1 MIADKANEI
10 NKIIMK
16 NIKKLLILGFH
27 STNIMLIIFYLYP
40 GSLFGHF
47 LYSDSSIQP
56 QLTRDFIVSSNH
68 LYVFIVL
75 SFLGVV
81 AYQKTSNINFV
92 IIYLFL
98 SSIILE
104 LFHVIIPAREFEWA
118 DLFGNILGVFFV
130 IIIYKIKN
138 KYA

>member
-1 MIADKANEI
+1 MQ
-10 NKIIMK
+10 
-16 NIKKLLILGFH
+16 NIKKFLILGFH
-27 STNIMLIIFYLYP
+27 SANILLIILYLYP
-40 GSLFGHF
+40 GSIFGHF
-47 LYSDSSIQP
+47 FYGDNSIQP
-56 QLTRDFIVSSNH
+56 QLTKDFIVSSNH
-68 LYVFIVL
+68 LYIFIIL

-81 AYQKTSNINFV
+81 AYQKTQNINFV

-104 LFHVIIPAREFEWA
+104 LFHVIIPSREFEWS

>member
-1 MIADKANEI
+1 
-10 NKIIMK
+10 MK

-27 STNIMLIIFYLYP
+27 SANIILIIFYLYP
-40 GSLFGHF
+40 GSIFGHF
-47 LYSDSSIQP
+47 LYGDKSIQP
-56 QLTRDFIVSSNH
+56 QLTKDFIVSSNH

-81 AYQKTSNINFV
+81 AYQKTPNINFV

-138 KYA
+138 YYA

>member
-1 MIADKANEI
+1 
-10 NKIIMK
+10 MK

-27 STNIMLIIFYLYP
+27 SANIMLIIFYLYP
-40 GSLFGHF
+40 GSIFGHF
-47 LYSDSSIQP
+47 LYSDSTIQP

-81 AYQKTSNINFV
+81 AYQKTPNINFV

-104 LFHVIIPAREFEWA
+104 LFHAIIPAREFEWS

>member
-1 MIADKANEI
+1 
-10 NKIIMK
+10 MK

-27 STNIMLIIFYLYP
+27 SANIILIIFYLYP
-40 GSLFGHF
+40 GSIFGHF
-47 LYSDSSIQP
+47 LYGDKSIQP
-56 QLTRDFIVSSNH
+56 QLTKDFIVSSNH

-81 AYQKTSNINFV
+81 AYQKTPNINFV

-138 KYA
+138 KYV

>member
-1 MIADKANEI
+1 
-10 NKIIMK
+10 MK
-16 NIKKLLILGFH
+16 SIKKLLILGFH
-27 STNIMLIIFYLYP
+27 SANIILVIFYLYP
-40 GSLFGHF
+40 GSIFGHF

-81 AYQKTSNINFV
+81 AYKKTPNINFV

-104 LFHVIIPAREFEWA
+104 FFHVIIPAREFEWA
-118 DLFGNILGVFFV
+118 DLFGNIFGVFFV

>member
-1 MIADKANEI
+1 
-10 NKIIMK
+10 MK

-27 STNIMLIIFYLYP
+27 SANIILIIFYLYP
-40 GSLFGHF
+40 GSIFGHF
-47 LYSDSSIQP
+47 LYEDGSIQP

-68 LYVFIVL
+68 LYVFIIL

-81 AYQKTSNINFV
+81 AYQKTPNINFV

-98 SSIILE
+98 SSILLE
-104 LFHVIIPAREFEWA
+104 LFHTIIPVREFEWA

-138 KYA
+138 KYV

>member
-1 MIADKANEI
+1 
-10 NKIIMK
+10 MK

-27 STNIMLIIFYLYP
+27 SANILLIIFYLYP
-40 GSLFGHF
+40 GSIFGHF
-47 LYSDSSIQP
+47 LYGDSYIQP

-68 LYVFIVL
+68 FYVFIIL

-81 AYQKTSNINFV
+81 AYQKTQHINFV

-98 SSIILE
+98 LSIILE
-104 LFHVIIPAREFEWA
+104 LFHIIVPSREFEWA

>member
-1 MIADKANEI
+1 MVGQKEVQYYRNIIDLRNEKSRKF
-10 NKIIMK
+10 N
-16 NIKKLLILGFH
+16 F
-27 STNIMLIIFYLYP
+27 SQP
-40 GSLFGHF
+40 
-47 LYSDSSIQP
+47 P

-81 AYQKTSNINFV
+81 AYQKTPNINFV

-104 LFHVIIPAREFEWA
+104 LFHAIIPAREYEWA
-118 DLFGNILGVFFV
+118 DLFGNILGVIFV
-130 IIIYKIKN
+130 FIIYKVKD
-138 KYA
+138 KYDRI

>member
-1 MIADKANEI
+1 
-10 NKIIMK
+10 MK

-27 STNIMLIIFYLYP
+27 SANILLIIFYLYP
-40 GSLFGHF
+40 GSIFGHF
-47 LYSDSSIQP
+47 LYGDSSIQP
-56 QLTRDFIVSSNH
+56 QLTGDFIVSSNH
-68 LYVFIVL
+68 LYVFIIL

-81 AYQKTSNINFV
+81 AYQKTQNINFV

-98 SSIILE
+98 LSIILE
-104 LFHVIIPAREFEWA
+104 LFHIIVPSREFEWT

>member
-1 MIADKANEI
+1 
-10 NKIIMK
+10 MK
-16 NIKKLLILGFH
+16 YKKKLLILGFH
-27 STNIMLIIFYLYP
+27 SANIILIIFYLYP
-40 GSLFGHF
+40 ASIFGHL

-75 SFLGVV
+75 SFLGVA

-98 SSIILE
+98 LSIILE
-104 LFHVIIPAREFEWA
+104 LFHAIIPARAFEWT
-118 DLFGNILGVFFV
+118 DLFGNLLGVFLV

-138 KYA
+138 KYV

>member
-1 MIADKANEI
+1 
-10 NKIIMK
+10 MK

-27 STNIMLIIFYLYP
+27 SANVMLIIFYLYP
-40 GSLFGHF
+40 GSIFGHL
-47 LYSDSSIQP
+47 LYSDSTIQP

-75 SFLGVV
+75 SLLGVV
-81 AYQKTSNINFV
+81 AYQKTPNINFV

-104 LFHVIIPAREFEWA
+104 LFHAIIPAREFEWS

>member
-1 MIADKANEI
+1 
-10 NKIIMK
+10 MK

-27 STNIMLIIFYLYP
+27 SANVMIIIFYLYP
-40 GSLFGHF
+40 GSIFGHL
-47 LYSDSSIQP
+47 LYSDSTVQP

-81 AYQKTSNINFV
+81 AYQKTPNINFV

-104 LFHVIIPAREFEWA
+104 LFHAIIPAREFEWS

-138 KYA
+138 YYA

>member
-1 MIADKANEI
+1 
-10 NKIIMK
+10 MK
-16 NIKKLLILGFH
+16 NMKKLLILGFH
-27 STNIMLIIFYLYP
+27 FVNIMLIIFYLYP
-40 GSLFGHF
+40 GSIFGHF

-81 AYQKTSNINFV
+81 AYQKTPNINFV
-92 IIYLFL
+92 IMYLFL

-104 LFHVIIPAREFEWA
+104 LFHAIIPAREFEWS

-138 KYA
+138 

>member
-1 MIADKANEI
+1 LITDKTNKINE
-10 NKIIMK
+10 IIMK

-27 STNIMLIIFYLYP
+27 SANILLIIFYLYP
-40 GSLFGHF
+40 GSIFGHF
-47 LYSDSSIQP
+47 LYGDSSIQP
-56 QLTRDFIVSSNH
+56 QLTGDFIVSSNH
-68 LYVFIVL
+68 LYVFIIL

-81 AYQKTSNINFV
+81 AYQKTQNINFV

-98 SSIILE
+98 LSIILE
-104 LFHVIIPAREFEWA
+104 LFHVVIPLREFELT

-138 KYA
+138 KYV

>member
-1 MIADKANEI
+1 
-10 NKIIMK
+10 MK
-16 NIKKLLILGFH
+16 NIKKLLILGFQ
-27 STNIMLIIFYLYP
+27 SANMMLIIFYLYP
-40 GSLFGHF
+40 GSIFGYF
-47 LYSDSSIQP
+47 LYGDSSIQP

-81 AYQKTSNINFV
+81 AYQKTPNINFV
-92 IIYLFL
+92 IMYLFL

-104 LFHVIIPAREFEWA
+104 LFHAIIPAREFEWS

>member
-1 MIADKANEI
+1 
-10 NKIIMK
+10 MK

-27 STNIMLIIFYLYP
+27 SANTLLIIFYLYP
-40 GSLFGHF
+40 GSIFGHF
-47 LYSDSSIQP
+47 LYEDSSIQP

-68 LYVFIVL
+68 FYVFIVL
-75 SFLGVV
+75 SFLALV
-81 AYQKTSNINFV
+81 AYQKTQKINFV

-98 SSIILE
+98 LSIILE
-104 LFHVIIPAREFEWA
+104 LLHTIIPVREFEWA

-138 KYA
+138 KYV

>member
-1 MIADKANEI
+1 
-10 NKIIMK
+10 MK

-27 STNIMLIIFYLYP
+27 SANIILIIFYLYP
-40 GSLFGHF
+40 GSIFGHF
-47 LYSDSSIQP
+47 LYGDSSIQP

-81 AYQKTSNINFV
+81 AYQKTPNINFV

-104 LFHVIIPAREFEWA
+104 FFHVIIPAREFEWA

-138 KYA
+138 KYV

>member
-1 MIADKANEI
+1 
-10 NKIIMK
+10 MK

-27 STNIMLIIFYLYP
+27 SANIMLIIFYLYP
-40 GSLFGHF
+40 GSIFGHF
-47 LYSDSSIQP
+47 LYGDSSIQP

-68 LYVFIVL
+68 LYAFIVL

-81 AYQKTSNINFV
+81 AYQKTPNIDLM

-104 LFHVIIPAREFEWA
+104 LFHAIIPGREFEWA

>member
-1 MIADKANEI
+1 
-10 NKIIMK
+10 MK

-27 STNIMLIIFYLYP
+27 SANIVLIIFYLYP
-40 GSLFGHF
+40 GSIFGHF
-47 LYSDSSIQP
+47 LYGDSSIQP

-68 LYVFIVL
+68 LYVFIIL
-75 SFLGVV
+75 SLLGVA
-81 AYQKTSNINFV
+81 AYQKTPKINFV
-92 IIYLFL
+92 IIYLFI

-104 LFHVIIPAREFEWA
+104 LFHAMIPVREFEWA

>member
-1 MIADKANEI
+1 
-10 NKIIMK
+10 MK

-27 STNIMLIIFYLYP
+27 SANIILIIFYLYP
-40 GSLFGHF
+40 GSIFGHL

-56 QLTRDFIVSSNH
+56 QLTKDFIVSSNH

-81 AYQKTSNINFV
+81 AYQKTPNINFV
-92 IIYLFL
+92 IMYLFI

-104 LFHVIIPAREFEWA
+104 LFHALIPAREFEWS

>member
-1 MIADKANEI
+1 
-10 NKIIMK
+10 MK

-27 STNIMLIIFYLYP
+27 SANIILIIFYLYP
-40 GSLFGHF
+40 GSIFGHF

-81 AYQKTSNINFV
+81 AYQKTQNINFV

-98 SSIILE
+98 LSIILE
-104 LFHVIIPAREFEWA
+104 LFHVVIPLREFELT

-138 KYA
+138 

>member
-1 MIADKANEI
+1 
-10 NKIIMK
+10 MK

-27 STNIMLIIFYLYP
+27 SANIILIIFYLYP
-40 GSLFGHF
+40 GSIFGHF
-47 LYSDSSIQP
+47 LYGDKSIQP
-56 QLTRDFIVSSNH
+56 QLTKDFIVSSNH

-81 AYQKTSNINFV
+81 AYQKTPNINFV

-104 LFHVIIPAREFEWA
+104 FFHVIIPAREFEWA

>member
-1 MIADKANEI
+1 
-10 NKIIMK
+10 MK

-27 STNIMLIIFYLYP
+27 SANILLIIFYLYP
-40 GSLFGHF
+40 GSIFGHF
-47 LYSDSSIQP
+47 LYGDSSIQP
-56 QLTRDFIVSSNH
+56 QLTGDFIVSSNH
-68 LYVFIVL
+68 LYVFIIL

-81 AYQKTSNINFV
+81 AYQKTQNINFV

-98 SSIILE
+98 LSIILE
-104 LFHVIIPAREFEWA
+104 LFHVVIPLREFELT

-138 KYA
+138 KYV